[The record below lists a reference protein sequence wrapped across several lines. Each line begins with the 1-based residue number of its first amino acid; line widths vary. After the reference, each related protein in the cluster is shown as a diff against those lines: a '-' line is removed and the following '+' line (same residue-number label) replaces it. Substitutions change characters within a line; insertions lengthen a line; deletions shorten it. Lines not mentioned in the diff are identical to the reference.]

1 MARGT
6 TPGRPGWNFVK
17 EVAAAI
23 NALIEQPQSQCR
35 VCVRHCLTGKLAA
48 REMKDYFSCLEFH
61 PISAPAAVT
70 ELERYV
76 EFVTATS
83 VTKSLSQRDASALL
97 ASPDLKDAL
106 YHLDRI
112 LEFPIPMRQSNGTI
126 SMPME
131 GFGFDGARHAF
142 YCGKPIEPEV
152 SLAEA
157 KSTLEYVFREFRFD
171 PAHPRSRVHA
181 IARLLTP
188 YCQGIM
194 GFSARS
200 PLWVFQANR
209 PRSGK
214 DYCAAVAPLVFGGYA
229 HEDAPLE
236 KDDAENKRRI
246 TSAII
251 SGHRFMHF
259 ANCKV
264 DLDQC
269 ESLEAAVTA
278 KFWRDRLIGTSESKI
293 MPIKG
298 SSPES

>member
-126 SMPME
+126 SMPTE

-152 SLAEA
+152 SLTEA

-171 PAHPRSRVHA
+171 RHTHAQESMPSPACSRRTAKASWVF
-181 IARLLTP
+181 RP
-188 YCQGIM
+188 GPPC
-194 GFSARS
+194 GFSRPTARVRARIIAPPS
-200 PLWVFQANR
+200 LPWSSVATPMKTPRWVGR
-209 PRSGK
+209 MGIDK
-214 DYCAAVAPLVFGGYA
+214 
-229 HEDAPLE
+229 
-236 KDDAENKRRI
+236 
-246 TSAII
+246 
-251 SGHRFMHF
+251 
-259 ANCKV
+259 
-264 DLDQC
+264 
-269 ESLEAAVTA
+269 
-278 KFWRDRLIGTSESKI
+278 
-293 MPIKG
+293 
-298 SSPES
+298 